1 MSIQPMTSESPM
13 LQLHPDDVIWRNLRL
28 ATLDPSHGTPYGL
41 LENRALIVRGETI
54 LAIVPEPDLPA
65 DLPRAIDM
73 EGRLVTPGLI
83 DCHTHLVFGGDRA
96 AEWEQRLNGV
106 SYQTISA
113 QGGGI
118 NATVSATRDST
129 ADQLEQL
136 AQQRLERL
144 MREGV
149 TTVEIKSGYGLNDEA
164 EEKMLRVA
172 QRLAQ
177 TNPVEISPT
186 LLAAHAVPREYRHD
200 PDAYVD
206 HVCQHTLPALWE
218 KRLFEAVD
226 VFCENV
232 GFTLAQSERVFQ
244 AAQALGIPIKGH
256 VEQLSNLGGTA
267 LVSRYRGLSADHI
280 EYLDDAGVAAMAHSG
295 TVAVLLPGAFY
306 FLQERQR
313 PPVDRLRQQGVPMAV
328 ATDYNPGTSPFA
340 SLHLAMNMACVQFG
354 LTPEEAWAGVTRH
367 AAKALGRGETH
378 GQLKAGFVADL
389 AVWDARSPV
398 EMVYEPGRNP
408 LYQRVFRGRIQ

>member
-1 MSIQPMTSESPM
+1 MQ
-13 LQLHPDDVIWRNLRL
+13 QLHPDDVIWHHARL
-28 ATLDPSHGTPYGL
+28 ATLNPDNPEPYGMQ
-41 LENRALIVRGETI
+41 ENVALIVRGEKI
-54 LAIVPEPDLPA
+54 LALIPEADIPVNHANQIDL
-65 DLPRAIDM
+65 

-118 NATVSATRDST
+118 NATVTATRASSAET
-129 ADQLEQL
+129 LLTL
-136 AQQRLERL
+136 AQQRLQRL
-144 MREGV
+144 MQEGV
-149 TTVEIKSGYGLNDEA
+149 TTLEIKSGYGLNHEA
-164 EEKMLRVA
+164 EAKMLRVA
-172 QRLAQ
+172 QQLAQ
-177 TNPVEISPT
+177 NNPVEISPT
-186 LLAAHAVPREYRHD
+186 LLAAHAVPAEYRHD
-200 PDAYVD
+200 PDAYLTL
-206 HVCQHTLPALWE
+206 VCEQIMPTLW
-218 KRLFEAVD
+218 KQNLFEAVD

-232 GFTLAQSERVFQ
+232 GFTPAQTERVFQ
-244 AAQALGIPIKGH
+244 AAAALGIPVKGH
-256 VEQLSNLGGTA
+256 VEQLSNLGGAA
-267 LVSRYRGLSADHI
+267 LVSRYKGLSADHI
-280 EYLDDAGVAAMAHSG
+280 EYLDDAGVAAMAQNG

-313 PPVDRLRQQGVPMAV
+313 PPVEQLRKQGVPIAV

-367 AAKALGRGETH
+367 AAQALGRGATH
-378 GQLKAGFVADL
+378 GQLKDGFVADFI
-389 AVWDARSPV
+389 VWDAERPV

-408 LYQRVFRGRIQ
+408 LYQRVFRGKIT

>member
-1 MSIQPMTSESPM
+1 MQQI
-13 LQLHPDDVIWRNLRL
+13 HPDDVIWRNARL
-28 ATLDPSHGTPYGL
+28 ATLVAGEPEPYGL
-41 LENRALIVRGETI
+41 KEQHALVVRGQTI
-54 LAIVPEPDLPA
+54 LDVIPESEVPSGHRQCVDLN
-65 DLPRAIDM
+65 
-73 EGRLVTPGLI
+73 GRLVTPGLI

-118 NATVSATRDST
+118 NATVTATRNSSPET
-129 ADQLEQL
+129 LLAL
-136 AQQRLERL
+136 AQQRLRRL
-144 MREGV
+144 MNEGV
-149 TTVEIKSGYGLNDEA
+149 TTVEIKSGYGLNADT
-164 EEKMLRVA
+164 EEKMLLVTRQLGLNNLVD
-172 QRLAQ
+172 
-177 TNPVEISPT
+177 ISPT
-186 LLAAHAVPREYRHD
+186 LLAAHAVPAEYRQD
-200 PDAYVD
+200 PDAYMTL
-206 HVCQHTLPALWE
+206 VCEEIVPALWQKE
-218 KRLFEAVD
+218 LFEAVD

-232 GFTLAQSERVFQ
+232 GFTPAQTERLFR
-244 AAQALGIPIKGH
+244 AAAALGIPVKGH
-256 VEQLSNLGGTA
+256 VEQLSSLGGAA

-280 EYLDDAGVAAMAHSG
+280 EYLDEAGIQAMAHGG

-313 PPVDRLRQQGVPMAV
+313 PPVEQLRKQGVPMAV

-367 AAKALGRGETH
+367 AAQALGRGATH
-378 GQLKAGFVADL
+378 GQLKAGYVADFV
-389 AVWDARSPV
+389 VWEANHPV

-408 LYQRVFRGRIQ
+408 LYHRVFRGQIA